1 MLLYCACFYCTVQC
15 TCLYCTVRFW
25 KYCFMSLSELNWIE
39 RYSTVQYT
47 CLHCTLHACSVQYM
61 LAQYCLFLYCTV
73 RFCIVLYMLAVY
85 CTCLHCK
92 CLHCTVRACS
102 VLYMLALYWT
112 RLHCTVLYTLALHA
126 LYNVHAF
133 TVLYILELDCKC
145 VYIVL
150 NMHVQDLHVLYSALM
165 CRMSQADYPPHLPP
179 SWLVSI
185 QLPSSLLLP
194 V

>member
-1 MLLYCACFYCTVQC
+1 MQIGYSSTAPNVQDTAIFCSVIVCTVENNVHPRAGLCMLLYCACFYCTVQC

-47 CLHCTLHACSVQYM
+47 CLHCTFHACSVQYM
-61 LAQYCLFLYCTV
+61 LAQYCLFLHCTV
-73 RFCIVLYMLAVY
+73 RVCIVLYMLAVY

-126 LYNVHAF
+126 LYNVHCTCF
-133 TVLYILELDCKC
+133 HCTVHTWTGL
-145 VYIVL
+145 
-150 NMHVQDLHVLYSALM
+150 
-165 CRMSQADYPPHLPP
+165 
-179 SWLVSI
+179 
-185 QLPSSLLLP
+185 
-194 V
+194 